1 MENKFIESADNQ
13 NQKFSVIND
22 PVLHLSVHKAM
33 NQYNTAET
41 AERFNS
47 GIIGT
52 KTDRREKKCV
62 TKALKIA
69 NLPTAAHILDLPCGA
84 GRLLPL
90 LKRFG
95 YKVTGVD
102 VSDYMLLQARRYAG
116 PAGENCLEETD
127 SFQTANIFQT
137 GFKDKCFDAV
147 LCNRL
152 FQYFPEHQLRQ
163 QALKELKR
171 ISKGPII
178 VSFRCSLAIN
188 SLTSYI
194 RRKIF
199 RRKERGCKPIDYKAF
214 AQDTK
219 EAGLTVK
226 KWILT
231 LPLISERWYAVLE
244 PDNASNAETSRMD
257 SAITTSKFS
266 RISRIAAVAAI
277 IVIGML
283 LWPHIRAAAEP
294 DAVRIENIVRKY
306 QDGDDRFYVVSAT
319 HSFAGLN
326 TDKNLFI
333 MDDVGG
339 ILEKIISNR
348 NQSKDSYFF
357 VAARDVRKIKST
369 AAWNCLEFIT
379 TLQIKGEEFVLLN
392 AELPKVNLIYD
403 NLIKR
408 KES

>member
-1 MENKFIESADNQ
+1 
-13 NQKFSVIND
+13 
-22 PVLHLSVHKAM
+22 M

-41 AERFNS
+41 AKRFNS
-47 GIIGT
+47 GVIGT

-62 TKALKIA
+62 VKALKIA
-69 NLPTAAHILDLPCGA
+69 NIPAGAHILDLPCGA

-152 FQYFPEHQLRQ
+152 FQYFPEPELRQ

-171 ISKGPII
+171 ISKGPIV
-178 VSFRCSLAIN
+178 VSFRCNLAVNSLA
-188 SLTSYI
+188 SYI
-194 RRKIF
+194 RRKF
-199 RRKERGCKPIDYKAF
+199 LRRKGRGCKSIDYKAF
-214 AQDTK
+214 AQDAK

-244 PDNASNAETSRMD
+244 PDKASDAGTFHINS
-257 SAITTSKFS
+257 SIIKSKLS
-266 RISRIAAVAAI
+266 KISRIAAVAAI
-277 IVIGML
+277 IVIGIL
-283 LWPHIRAAAEP
+283 LWPHIRAVTEP
-294 DAVRIENIVRKY
+294 DAVRIEGIARKY
-306 QDGDDRFYVVSAT
+306 QDGDDRFYVVSAARR
-319 HSFAGLN
+319 FAGLS

-333 MDDVGG
+333 MDDLGE
-339 ILEKIISNR
+339 IFEKIISNR
-348 NQSKDSYFF
+348 NQSKDSY
-357 VAARDVRKIKST
+357 
-369 AAWNCLEFIT
+369 
-379 TLQIKGEEFVLLN
+379 LL
-392 AELPKVNLIYD
+392 LPPGI
-403 NLIKR
+403 
-408 KES
+408 